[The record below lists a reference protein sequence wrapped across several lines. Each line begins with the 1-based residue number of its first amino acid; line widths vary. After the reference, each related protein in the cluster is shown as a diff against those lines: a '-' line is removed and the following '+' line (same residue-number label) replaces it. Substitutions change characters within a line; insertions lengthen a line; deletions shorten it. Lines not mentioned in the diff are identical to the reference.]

1 MADHGDDASR
11 VRERGVW
18 FDDDVSELRVL
29 NPSRRKHDDE
39 EEVKEEEKEEE
50 EENDDDEAA
59 VS

>member
-1 MADHGDDASR
+1 MTDHGDDASR

-39 EEVKEEEKEEE
+39 EEEEKED
-50 EENDDDEAA
+50 DDDEAA
-59 VS
+59 AS

>member
-39 EEVKEEEKEEE
+39 EEVKEEE
-50 EENDDDEAA
+50 NDDDEAA